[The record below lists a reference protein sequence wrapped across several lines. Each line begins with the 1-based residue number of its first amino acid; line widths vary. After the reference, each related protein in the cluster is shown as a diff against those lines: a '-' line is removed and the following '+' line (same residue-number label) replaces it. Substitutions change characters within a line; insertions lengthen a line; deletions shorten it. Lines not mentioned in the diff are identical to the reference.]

1 MLLFSLMK
9 AEIEFINEGTVTSP
23 RGFKAGSTYAGI
35 KTYGES
41 KQDIGILVSEVPCV
55 AAGLF
60 TTLRIKAAPVLV
72 DQEKIKSGRAQAI
85 VVNSGVA
92 NACTGEEGLK
102 NANEMAR
109 LAAAQAG
116 VKAADTYVAST
127 GVIGVQLPM
136 DKLAAGIKQIKFTA
150 DGGHNL
156 VRAMMTTD
164 TKPKETAV
172 KAMLGD
178 KEFSV
183 GGVTKGAGMIHP
195 NMGTMLCFV
204 ATDAALDPAFA
215 QRALKQA
222 VDKSF
227 NMITVDGDTS
237 TNDTVLLLANGLAG
251 NKPLTIANEQ
261 GKIFQAALDTVCT
274 TLAKKMAADGE
285 GATKL
290 IEINV
295 TGAASVKE
303 ARAVARTIAG
313 SSLVKTAVYGNDP
326 NWGRIIAAAGRAGV
340 AIEEQKLDL
349 DIGGV
354 PILKGGKAINQFRMK
369 EASDALNKKEVVI
382 NLNINM
388 GTEKGTAWGCDMT
401 EGYIKENAY
410 YTT

>member
-1 MLLFSLMK
+1 MK

-23 RGFKAGSTYAGI
+23 KGFKAGTTYAGI

-55 AAGLF
+55 AAGMF

-92 NACTGEEGLK
+92 NACTGEEGIK

-136 DKLAAGIKQIKFTA
+136 DKLTAGIKEIKFAA
-150 DGGHNL
+150 DGGHML

-172 KAMLGD
+172 KAMLAD
-178 KEFSV
+178 KSFTV

-215 QRALKQA
+215 KRALKQA

-251 NKPLTIANEQ
+251 NKPLTVANEQ
-261 GKIFQAALDTVCT
+261 GKIFQAALDAVCT

-290 IEINV
+290 MEINV
-295 TGAASVKE
+295 TGGATVKE

-340 AIEEQKLDL
+340 AIEENKLDL

-354 PILKGGKAINQFRMK
+354 PILKSGKAINQFRMK

-388 GTEKGTAWGCDMT
+388 GSEKGTAWGCDLT
-401 EGYIKENAY
+401 EGYVKENAY

>member
-1 MLLFSLMK
+1 
-9 AEIEFINEGTVTSP
+9 
-23 RGFKAGSTYAGI
+23 
-35 KTYGES
+35 
-41 KQDIGILVSEVPCV
+41 
-55 AAGLF
+55 
-60 TTLRIKAAPVLV
+60 
-72 DQEKIKSGRAQAI
+72 
-85 VVNSGVA
+85 
-92 NACTGEEGLK
+92 
-102 NANEMAR
+102 
-109 LAAAQAG
+109 
-116 VKAADTYVAST
+116 
-127 GVIGVQLPM
+127 
-136 DKLAAGIKQIKFTA
+136 
-150 DGGHNL
+150 
-156 VRAMMTTD
+156 MMTTD

-172 KAMLGD
+172 TAMLGD
-178 KEFSV
+178 KSFIV

-215 QRALKQA
+215 KRALKQA

-251 NKPLTIANEQ
+251 NKPLTMANAQ
-261 GKIFQAALDTVCT
+261 GLIFQAALDAVCT

-285 GATKL
+285 GATKMM
-290 IEINV
+290 EINV
-295 TGAASVKE
+295 TGGATIKE

-340 AIEEQKLDL
+340 AIEETKLDL

-354 PILKGGKAINQFRMK
+354 PILKGGKAINEFRMK
-369 EASDALNKKEVVI
+369 EASDALNQGEVVI

-388 GTEKGTAWGCDMT
+388 GTEKGTAWGCDLT
-401 EGYIKENAY
+401 EGYVKENAF

>member
-1 MLLFSLMK
+1 MK
-9 AEIEFINEGTVTSP
+9 AEIEFIKEGTVTSP
-23 RGFKAGSTYAGI
+23 KGFKAGSTYAGI
-35 KTYGES
+35 KTYGEA
-41 KQDIGILVSEVPCV
+41 KQDIGILVSQVPCV
-55 AAGLF
+55 AAGVF
-60 TTLRIKAAPVLV
+60 TTLRIKAAPVVV
-72 DQEKIKSGRAQAI
+72 DQEKVKSGRGQAV

-92 NACTGEEGLK
+92 NACTGEEGIK

-109 LAAAQAG
+109 LTAAKLG
-116 VKAADTYVAST
+116 VPAADVYVAST

-136 DKLAAGIKQIKFTA
+136 DKLAAGINNIDFTPE
-150 DGGHNL
+150 GGHML

-164 TKPKETAV
+164 TRPKETAV
-172 KAMLGD
+172 SVKFGD
-178 KEFSV
+178 TRFSV

-195 NMGTMLCFV
+195 NMGTMLCFIS
-204 ATDAALDPAFA
+204 TDAALDKAFA
-215 QRALKQA
+215 QRAVKQA

-251 NKPLTIANEQ
+251 NKPITIANEM
-261 GKIFQAALDTVCT
+261 GKAFQEALDAVCID
-274 TLAKKMAADGE
+274 LARKMAGDGE

-290 IEINV
+290 MEVNV

-303 ARAVARTIAG
+303 ARAVARTVAG

-340 AIEEQKLDL
+340 AIEESKLDL

-369 EASDALNKKEVVI
+369 EASDALNRKEVVI

-388 GTEKGTAWGCDMT
+388 GSEKGTAWGCDMT

>member
-1 MLLFSLMK
+1 MLLFCPMK

-23 RGFKAGSTYAGI
+23 RGFKAGSSYAGI

-41 KQDIGILVSEVPCV
+41 KRDVGLLVSDVPCV

-85 VVNSGVA
+85 VVNSGCA

-102 NANEMAR
+102 NAREMAR
-109 LAAAQAG
+109 LAAAHAG
-116 VKAADTYVAST
+116 VQNGDTYVAST

-136 DKLAAGIKQIKFTA
+136 DKLEAGIKEITLSA
-150 DGGHNL
+150 EGGHSL

-172 KAMLGD
+172 RVKLGD
-178 KEFSV
+178 KSFVV

-195 NMGTMLCFV
+195 NMGTMLCFI
-204 ATDAALDPAFA
+204 ATDAAIDLAFA
-215 QRALKQA
+215 NRALRQA

-237 TNDTVLLLANGLAG
+237 TNDTVLLLANGLAD
-251 NKPLTIANEQ
+251 NKKITMANAQ
-261 GKIFQAALDTVCT
+261 GQVFQEALDQVCI

-295 TGAASVKE
+295 TGGKTIKE
-303 ARAVARTIAG
+303 ARAIARTIAG
-313 SSLVKTAVYGNDP
+313 SSLVKTAIYGNDP

-340 AIEEQKLDL
+340 AIEEKKLDL
-349 DIGGV
+349 DIGG
-354 PILKGGKAINQFRMK
+354 IAI
-369 EASDALNKKEVVI
+369 
-382 NLNINM
+382 
-388 GTEKGTAWGCDMT
+388 
-401 EGYIKENAY
+401 
-410 YTT
+410 

>member
-1 MLLFSLMK
+1 MK

-23 RGFKAGSTYAGI
+23 KGFKAGSTYAGI

-55 AAGLF
+55 AAGMF

-85 VVNSGVA
+85 VVNSGCA
-92 NACTGEEGLK
+92 NACTGEEGIK

-116 VKAADTYVAST
+116 VAAADTYVAST
-127 GVIGVQLPM
+127 GVIGIQLPM
-136 DKLAAGIKQIKFTA
+136 DKVSAGIKQIKFLT
-150 DGGHNL
+150 DGGHML

-164 TKPKETAV
+164 RVPKETAIRA
-172 KAMLGD
+172 KLGD
-178 KEFSV
+178 KVFTV
-183 GGVTKGAGMIHP
+183 GGVTKGSGMIHP
-195 NMGTMLCFV
+195 NMGTMLCFI
-204 ATDAALDPAFA
+204 ATDAALDRSFA
-215 QRALKQA
+215 QRAIKLA
-222 VDKSF
+222 VEKSF

-237 TNDTVLLLANGLAG
+237 TNDTALLLANGLVG
-251 NKPLTIANEQ
+251 NKPISMANEQ
-261 GKIFQAALDTVCT
+261 GKAFQEALEVVCV

-295 TGAASVKE
+295 TGGASVKE

-340 AIEEQKLDL
+340 AIEEKKLDL

-354 PILKGGKAINQFRMK
+354 PILKDGKAVNQFRMK
-369 EASDALNKKEVVI
+369 EASDALSRKEVVI

-388 GTEKGTAWGCDMT
+388 GTAKGTAWGCDMT

>member
-1 MLLFSLMK
+1 MK

-23 RGFKAGSTYAGI
+23 KGFKAGSAYAGI

-41 KQDIGILVSEVPCV
+41 KQDIGILVSEVLCV
-55 AAGLF
+55 AAGVF

-72 DQEKIKSGRAQAI
+72 DQEKLKSGRAQAV

-92 NACTGEEGLK
+92 NACTGEEGIK
-102 NANEMAR
+102 NAHEMAR

-136 DKLAAGIKQIKFTA
+136 DKIAAGIGQIKLA
-150 DGGHNL
+150 EGGGHML

-164 TKPKETAV
+164 TVPKETAV
-172 KAMLGD
+172 RVKSGD
-178 KEFSV
+178 REFTI
-183 GGVTKGAGMIHP
+183 GGVTKGSGMIHP
-195 NMGTMLCFV
+195 NMGTMLCFI
-204 ATDAALDPAFA
+204 ATDAALDVKFA
-215 QRALKQA
+215 QRAIRQA
-222 VDKSF
+222 VEKSF

-237 TNDTVLLLANGLAG
+237 TNDTMLLFANGLAG
-251 NKPLTIANEQ
+251 NKPITMANEQ
-261 GKIFQAALDTVCT
+261 GKAFREALDKVCI

-290 IEINV
+290 MEINV
-295 TGAASVKE
+295 TGAASVKD

-354 PILKGGKAINQFRMK
+354 PILKSGKAINQFRMK
-369 EASDALNKKEVVI
+369 EASDALNRKEVVI

-388 GTEKGTAWGCDMT
+388 GTAQGTAWGCDMT

>member
-1 MLLFSLMK
+1 MK

-23 RGFKAGSTYAGI
+23 KGFKAGATYAGI

-55 AAGLF
+55 AAGVF

-72 DQEKIKSGRAQAI
+72 DQEKLKSGRAQAV

-92 NACTGEEGLK
+92 NACTGEEGIK

-136 DKLAAGIKQIKFTA
+136 DKLSDGIKQIKFEA
-150 DGGHNL
+150 DGGHL
-156 VRAMMTTD
+156 FVRAMMTTD
-164 TKPKETAV
+164 TVPKETAV
-172 KAMLGD
+172 RVNIGNTV
-178 KEFSV
+178 FSI
-183 GGVTKGAGMIHP
+183 GGVTKGSGMIHP

-204 ATDAALDPAFA
+204 ATDAALDAAFA

-251 NKPLTIANEQ
+251 NKKITMANEQ
-261 GKIFQAALDTVCT
+261 GLIFQAALDKVCI

-295 TGAASVKE
+295 TGGASVKE

-313 SSLVKTAVYGNDP
+313 SSLVKTAIYGNDP

-349 DIGGV
+349 DIGGI
-354 PILKGGKAINQFRMK
+354 PILKGGIAVNQFRMK
-369 EASDALNKKEVVI
+369 EASDALNRKEVVI
-382 NLNINM
+382 NLGINM
-388 GTEKGTAWGCDMT
+388 GSAKGTAWGCDMT

>member
-1 MLLFSLMK
+1 MK

-23 RGFKAGSTYAGI
+23 RGFKAGTTYAGI
-35 KTYGES
+35 KTYGEA

-55 AAGLF
+55 AAGVF

-85 VVNSGVA
+85 VVNSGCA
-92 NACTGEEGLK
+92 NACTGEEGIK
-102 NANEMAR
+102 NAHEMAR
-109 LAAAQAG
+109 LAAAQAH
-116 VKAADTYVAST
+116 VPAADTYVAST

-136 DKLAAGIKQIKFTA
+136 DKIAAGIGQIKFSEG
-150 DGGHNL
+150 GGHRL

-164 TKPKETAV
+164 TVPKETAV
-172 KAMLGD
+172 RVKSGD
-178 KEFSV
+178 REFTI
-183 GGVTKGAGMIHP
+183 GGVTKGSGMIHP
-195 NMGTMLCFV
+195 NMGTMLCFI
-204 ATDAALDPAFA
+204 ATDAALDVKFA
-215 QRALKQA
+215 QRAIKQA
-222 VDKSF
+222 VEKSF

-237 TNDTVLLLANGLAG
+237 TNDTMLLFANGLAG
-251 NKPLTIANEQ
+251 NKPITMANEQ
-261 GKIFQAALDTVCT
+261 GKAFQEALDKVCI

-290 IEINV
+290 LEINV
-295 TGAASVKE
+295 TGAASVKD

-349 DIGGV
+349 NIGGI
-354 PILKGGKAINQFRMK
+354 PILKGGIAVSQFRQK
-369 EASDALNKKEVVI
+369 EASDALNRKEVVI

-388 GTEKGTAWGCDMT
+388 GKAQGTAWGCDMT